1 MTLTELTWKRGNKFF
16 RRWPL
21 KGVCETLVCCG
32 NGELEKNNYEG
43 HKLRSSQLAPL
54 LISEG
59 TGIPEDEVKETVV
72 DSTNTLAFIDQLS
85 ILVLGM
91 YEGGLKT
98 CGYSLDVVDYLSGLN
113 ENEGL
118 TIDGELQ
125 EKPTEDNLWDYN
137 ASALDLVTF
146 PNVIIILGASFDLY
160 FAIRLLIL
168 AIDSSSPLAAFRNT
182 LVLNED
188 ETDKGASTF
197 PPPDPSE
204 PAEFPITLKAAFE
217 SSLHEDQR
225 KSACKGFDPDEQLG
239 TSSPSPYLCIVTAKI
254 IYFGA
259 RNSFGLFGNG
269 V

>member
-1 MTLTELTWKRGNKFF
+1 MLTIPSF
-16 RRWPL
+16 PQ
-21 KGVCETLVCCG
+21 
-32 NGELEKNNYEG
+32 NN
-43 HKLRSSQLAPL
+43 L
-54 LISEG
+54 
-59 TGIPEDEVKETVV
+59 
-72 DSTNTLAFIDQLS
+72 
-85 ILVLGM
+85 
-91 YEGGLKT
+91 
-98 CGYSLDVVDYLSGLN
+98 LN
-113 ENEGL
+113 EL
-118 TIDGELQ
+118 FSSPVQ

-146 PNVIIILGASFDLY
+146 PNVIIIL
-160 FAIRLLIL
+160 
-168 AIDSSSPLAAFRNT
+168 DSSSPLAAFRNT